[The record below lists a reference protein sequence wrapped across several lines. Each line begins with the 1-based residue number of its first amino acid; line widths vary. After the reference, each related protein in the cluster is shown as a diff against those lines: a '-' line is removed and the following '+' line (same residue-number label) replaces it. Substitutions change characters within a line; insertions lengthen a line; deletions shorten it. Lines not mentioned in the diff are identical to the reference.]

1 MPQSIHLLVLQNFV
15 NESPQT
21 EIILEVHLWPAG
33 PFDDVNFN
41 SENTTR
47 VVFKP

>member
-15 NESPQT
+15 REAP
-21 EIILEVHLWPAG
+21 EADIILEVHMWPAG
-33 PFDDVNFN
+33 PFNDSSSNP
-41 SENTTR
+41 ENTTR